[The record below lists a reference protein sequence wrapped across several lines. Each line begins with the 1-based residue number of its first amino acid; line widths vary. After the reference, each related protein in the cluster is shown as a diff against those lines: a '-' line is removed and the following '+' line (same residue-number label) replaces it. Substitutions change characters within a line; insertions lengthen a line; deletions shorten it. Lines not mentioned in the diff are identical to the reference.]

1 MLIGFSINEGL
12 FLATLATGACWVA
25 WRLRL
30 RRLGSVP
37 AKKPWWVHFGAE
49 LFVPDAVVFAKGDGV
64 FCHAVAHDRGLN
76 KDQQIV
82 SLNRI

>member
-49 LFVPDAVVFAKGDGV
+49 LFVVVALMFTCRVAAPVHSTKGTPSPV
-64 FCHAVAHDRGLN
+64 NGL
-76 KDQQIV
+76 
-82 SLNRI
+82 